1 MAGQPKQS
9 NAASPKGA
17 GKGKLSGRAIGTGII
32 MLPVIA
38 VLMPSCILLALNLSP
53 TIVAYAIDRSREKYL
68 SITVGLL
75 NFSGS
80 LPALLRL
87 WTEGQTYEVAL
98 RVAGDPF
105 NMLISFGAAAVGW
118 CIYLAMPIILAH
130 YYTLTSS
137 TRLRILQQRQEIL
150 IEAWGDEIAGER
162 PVRSD

>member
-1 MAGQPKQS
+1 MAGQPKQP

-17 GKGKLSGRAIGTGII
+17 GKSKFSGRTIGTAII

-38 VLMPSCILLALNLSP
+38 VLMPSCILLVLNLAP
-53 TIVAYAIDRSREKYL
+53 TIVAYAIDRTREKHL

-75 NFSGS
+75 NLSGS

-87 WTEGQTYEVAL
+87 WTEGQSYEVAL

-105 NMLISFGAAAVGW
+105 NMLISYGAAAVGW
-118 CIYLAMPIILAH
+118 CIYLAMPIILGQ

-137 TRLRILQQRQEIL
+137 TRLRILQQRQETL
-150 IEAWGDEIAGER
+150 IEAWGDEIAGDR
-162 PVRSD
+162 PARPD